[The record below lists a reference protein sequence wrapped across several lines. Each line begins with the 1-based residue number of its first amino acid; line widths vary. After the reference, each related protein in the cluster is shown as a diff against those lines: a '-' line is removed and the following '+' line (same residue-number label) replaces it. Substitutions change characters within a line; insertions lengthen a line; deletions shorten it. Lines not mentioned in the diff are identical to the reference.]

1 MTGVATRA
9 PERADERIGASPATR
24 PPGRRAAGAAE
35 VPGSSP
41 GTRSRIGMEL
51 ALFAAIG
58 ALGVLQWS
66 RLVAD
71 PDVGRLLLAL
81 AVVTGGG
88 AAMAALWATG
98 RRVPYTRV
106 AALAIAVLAT
116 AAATVVV
123 GLPARLLSPSN
134 WPELIDNLG
143 TSTTARKVQL
153 YNGRAQIGIKNRGR
167 TVISVS
173 SEGFP
178 TEILSRGLRG

>member
-9 PERADERIGASPATR
+9 DERADERVGASPPTR
-24 PPGRRAAGAAE
+24 PPGRLVAGAAE

-41 GTRSRIGMEL
+41 GTRSRIGIEL

-98 RRVPYTRV
+98 RRVPYARV

-116 AAATVVV
+116 AAARPSKSGAPSSSVRRSQT
-123 GLPARLLSPSN
+123 SPPS
-134 WPELIDNLG
+134 
-143 TSTTARKVQL
+143 
-153 YNGRAQIGIKNRGR
+153 
-167 TVISVS
+167 
-173 SEGFP
+173 
-178 TEILSRGLRG
+178 